1 MNTDKTLY
9 SLISVH
15 LCLSVAMIFWQRL
28 RERGALI
35 KESRRDC
42 AYNVPCMGLPGS
54 LRACHEITGS
64 IAGDRSVENHA
75 HAVGRKAEMTLG
87 SAGLTARAMKYQ
99 LLQDWTA

>member
-1 MNTDKTLY
+1 
-9 SLISVH
+9 
-15 LCLSVAMIFWQRL
+15 
-28 RERGALI
+28 
-35 KESRRDC
+35 
-42 AYNVPCMGLPGS
+42 MGLPGS